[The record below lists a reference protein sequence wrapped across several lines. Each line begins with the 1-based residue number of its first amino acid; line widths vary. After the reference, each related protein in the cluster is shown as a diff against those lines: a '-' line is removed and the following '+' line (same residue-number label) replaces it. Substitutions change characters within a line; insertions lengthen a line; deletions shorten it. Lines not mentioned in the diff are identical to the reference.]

1 MDLSPIFMIIAN
13 QFGVWGMVSVI
24 LMVVVGWLAQKRET
38 DQATQ
43 IAILKEYNK
52 GYADVMSTF
61 TQQQRERQSTLDRAV
76 QQVEATAHGLEL
88 LSQNFT
94 SMSAK
99 LDALNSVAALT
110 KASNEQLRDSVR
122 DAVGTMQRSGG
133 S

>member
-13 QFGVWGMVSVI
+13 QFGVWGLVSVI

-52 GYADVMSTF
+52 GYADVMATF
-61 TQQQRERQSTLDRAV
+61 SQQQRERQSTLDRAV
-76 QQVEATAHGLEL
+76 LQVEATAHGLEL

-94 SMSAK
+94 QMSAK
-99 LDALNSVAALT
+99 LDALNSMAVT
-110 KASNEQLRDSVR
+110 VKASNESLRDSVR
-122 DAVGTMQRSGG
+122 DAVGVMQRSGG